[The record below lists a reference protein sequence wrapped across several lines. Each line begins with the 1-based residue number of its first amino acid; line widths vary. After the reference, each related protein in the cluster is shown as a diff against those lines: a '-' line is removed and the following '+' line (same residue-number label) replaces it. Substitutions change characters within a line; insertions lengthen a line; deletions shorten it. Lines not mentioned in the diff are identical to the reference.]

1 MISPAVALSLFGDAM
16 AQQSNLISFI
26 GSPVL
31 GVAANYSHKTDV
43 YICGVEIRD
52 NDDLVLTFPK
62 GHQLVAGDKIT
73 LHLDNRTGVD
83 EYDADL
89 RVYRGSYK
97 GQVTKVHDNQVLVT
111 PVEFEIYYG
120 VTVVYRFAEQD
131 YEHPFDNRALNE
143 LPVTPLTELP
153 IPDLREVDNKIG
165 VLVTQ
170 AKSQPH
176 TTVLAFLSSDDD
188 DIFFITFPETFKSKL
203 LKRDH
208 HCHFAIDSRAVFTYT
223 QAIEWNYTIIEADAY
238 QIPQSHHLFEPIREA
253 FVQKNPWEVGFF
265 SHPQIELYHLKP
277 RKVVCPTHA
286 E

>member
-1 MISPAVALSLFGDAM
+1 MPPHT
-16 AQQSNLISFI
+16 NLLSFI

-31 GVAANYSHKTDV
+31 GVAASYSSKTDV

-62 GHQLVAGDKIT
+62 GHQLAVGQKIT

-83 EYDADL
+83 EYDAEL

-97 GQVTKVHDNQVLVT
+97 GLVTKVQDNQVLVK
-111 PVEFEIYYG
+111 PIEFEIYYG
-120 VTVVYRFAEQD
+120 VSVIYRFAEQA
-131 YEHPFDNRALNE
+131 YEHPIDERVQRE
-143 LPVTPLTELP
+143 LPITPLTELP
-153 IPDLREVDNKIG
+153 IPDLREVENKIG

-176 TTVLAFLSSDDD
+176 TTVLAFLSSADD

-265 SHPQIELYHLKP
+265 SHPQVELYHLKP

>member
-1 MISPAVALSLFGDAM
+1 MIS
-16 AQQSNLISFI
+16 QSNLRMFI

-31 GVAANYSHKTDV
+31 GIAASYSSKTDV

-52 NDDLVLTFPK
+52 NDELVLTFPK
-62 GHQLVAGDKIT
+62 GHQLTVNDKIT

-83 EYDADL
+83 EYDAEL
-89 RVYRGSYK
+89 KVYRGSYK
-97 GQVTKVHDNQVLVT
+97 GIVTKAHGNQVLVK
-111 PVEFEIYYG
+111 PIKFEIYYG
-120 VTVVYRFAEQD
+120 VSIIYHFCEPD
-131 YEHPFDNRALNE
+131 YEHPFDNRSLNE
-143 LPVTPLTELP
+143 LPITPLTELP
-153 IPDLREVDNKIG
+153 MPDLREAENKIG

-208 HCHFAIDSRAVFTYT
+208 YCHFAIDSRAVFTYT

-238 QIPQSHHLFEPIREA
+238 QIPQAHPLFEPIREA

-265 SHPQIELYHLKP
+265 SHPQVEMYHLKP
-277 RKVVCPTHA
+277 RKVICPTQA
-286 E
+286 